1 MIQGRVNSLQAQTNV
16 IFRLP
21 NQPDVEIE
29 FVVDTGFEGALTL
42 PPAAVSVLGLPFFQ
56 EMNANLANDVSVRTD
71 VYIATIVLEGRE
83 MDVLVLAM
91 GRRPLLGTAL
101 LAGKE
106 LVAQFVE
113 NGLVT
118 IDAM

>member
-1 MIQGRVNSLQAQTNV
+1 MIHGHVTGLQALTNV

-42 PPAAVSVLGLPFFQ
+42 PPAAVSALGLPFFQ
-56 EMNANLANDVSVRTD
+56 EMDANLANDVSIRTD
-71 VYIATIVLEGRE
+71 VHIATIVLDGQER
-83 MDVLVLAM
+83 DVLVLAM
-91 GRRPLLGTAL
+91 GRRPLFGTAL

-118 IDAM
+118 IDDV